1 MPKGAVMA
9 MLSQKSGLKNY
20 VDNVQ
25 FDWDDRK
32 RDEFCRAYPDK
43 IYNEIDVFYNNVIN
57 SAEKLPHILREMED
71 LANRVNNLY

>member
-1 MPKGAVMA
+1 MA
-9 MLSQKSGLKNY
+9 MLSQKSELQSY

-43 IYNEIDVFYNNVIN
+43 IYNEIDVFYNNVTN
-57 SAEKLPHILREMED
+57 STDRLPHILREMET
-71 LANRVNNLY
+71 LAARVDNLY